1 MVTAEGVAS
10 VYGLGFSMTLGI
22 YLIALK
28 VGIAVSAVRKT

>member
-10 VYGLGFSMTLGI
+10 VYGLGFGMTLGI